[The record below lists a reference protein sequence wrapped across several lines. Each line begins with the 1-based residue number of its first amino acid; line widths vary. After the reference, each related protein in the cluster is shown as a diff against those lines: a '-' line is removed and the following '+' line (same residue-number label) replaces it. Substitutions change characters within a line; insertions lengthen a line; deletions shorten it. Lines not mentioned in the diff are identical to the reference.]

1 MISLLL
7 NSCSLSGKT
16 HWQVTMRVAPRQ
28 LPGGKLLHTHFD
40 LKRAK

>member
-16 HWQVTMRVAPRQ
+16 HWQVTMRVASAAAS
-28 LPGGKLLHTHFD
+28 GGKLLHAHFD